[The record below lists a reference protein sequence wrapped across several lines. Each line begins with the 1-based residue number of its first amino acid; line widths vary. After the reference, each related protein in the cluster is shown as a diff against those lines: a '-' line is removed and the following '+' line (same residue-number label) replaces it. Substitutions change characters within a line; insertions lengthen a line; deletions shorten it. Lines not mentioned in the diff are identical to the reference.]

1 MTHWEREFLKLADV
15 WIETRWCVM
24 GNHITDRYGR
34 IVHRGACDMDS
45 LGCQLLGMLD
55 YAAEMRL
62 ECRGLLAAPRE
73 TTA

>member
-1 MTHWEREFLKLADV
+1 
-15 WIETRWCVM
+15 M